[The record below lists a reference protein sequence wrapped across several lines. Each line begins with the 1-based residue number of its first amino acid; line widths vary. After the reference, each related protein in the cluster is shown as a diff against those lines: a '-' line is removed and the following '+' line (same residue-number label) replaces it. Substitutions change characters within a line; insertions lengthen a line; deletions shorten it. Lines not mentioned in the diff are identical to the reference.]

1 MGASGRPDLPARS
14 RSAGW
19 GGVGVSSFLSPLS
32 LCTVSEPLLADAQE
46 GQRRGWVGAAGL
58 GSCCG
63 LLPALPLPSPSGTG
77 PARSVASLPR
87 LWLPQGLPRR
97 SRALVTEGRQE
108 GLSRDRAMRRWGA
121 GALHQPGWGHPGGAP
136 CPVQA
141 RVAAV
146 TGTSGARW
154 PLFHAR
160 SHLLVCAVL
169 IRLPSLPGLSPAA
182 QAWSD
187 LVS

>member
-32 LCTVSEPLLADAQE
+32 LCSVSEPLLADAQE

-58 GSCCG
+58 GPYCG
-63 LLPALPLPSPSGTG
+63 LLPALPLPSPSGAEPT
-77 PARSVASLPR
+77 PSVASLPQ

-108 GLSRDRAMRRWGA
+108 GLSRDQAVRRWGCCGSA
-121 GALHQPGWGHPGGAP
+121 PVRVGAPWGCALPPPGSGGCGDRHLRGTMATLPRSFTPAVVCRAHSPAVSPWPVPGG
-136 CPVQA
+136 
-141 RVAAV
+141 
-146 TGTSGARW
+146 SG
-154 PLFHAR
+154 
-160 SHLLVCAVL
+160 VV
-169 IRLPSLPGLSPAA
+169 
-182 QAWSD
+182 
-187 LVS
+187 